1 MRPGEYAT
9 MFSVED
15 DYWWYLGLRDLLLE
29 QMGRLAGESGRRRGF
44 LDAGC
49 GTGGLMAKCR
59 RIPLYGIELSPEGTR
74 FCRQRGLNRIA
85 QASVC
90 QLPFSDRSLDCV
102 VSADV
107 LCNLSEQD
115 LAESLRELHRVLA
128 DNGVLLLNLPAHQWL
143 MSTHDAA
150 VHIRQRFSL
159 RGLRRRLEATGFQI
173 QRITYRNAIL
183 FPVAATIRLL
193 KRATADREDASG
205 SDLKPLPALLN
216 SLLAHILYAENR
228 LIRTGINFPVGLSI
242 YCIAIKRA

>member
-15 DYWWYLGLRDLLLE
+15 DYWWYLGLRDLLLA
-29 QMGRLAGESGRRRGF
+29 QLGRLAGERGRTRAF

-59 RIPLYGIELSPEGTR
+59 RVPLFGIELSPEGTR
-74 FCRQRGLNRIA
+74 FCRQRGLSRIA

-90 QLPFSDRSLDCV
+90 HLPFSDRSIDCV

-107 LCNLSEQD
+107 LCNLSEAD

-128 DNGVLLLNLPAHQWL
+128 EDGVLLLNLPAHQGL

-183 FPVAATIRLL
+183 FPVAATIRLF
-193 KRATADREDASG
+193 KRATAGQGDVGG
-205 SDLKPLPALLN
+205 SDLKPLPSLLN

-228 LIRTGINFPVGLSI
+228 LIRAGIDLPVGLSI
-242 YCIAIKRA
+242 YCIATKRA